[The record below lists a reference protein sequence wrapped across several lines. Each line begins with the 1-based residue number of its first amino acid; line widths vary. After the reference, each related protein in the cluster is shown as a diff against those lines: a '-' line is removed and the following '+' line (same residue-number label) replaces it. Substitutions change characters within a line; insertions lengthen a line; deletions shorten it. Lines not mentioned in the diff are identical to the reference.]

1 MRLIYIT
8 AFILFLAGCRTHIR
22 YVPLESMR
30 DSILIDRLVPYPI
43 PADSATIRALME
55 CDENGKVILR
65 WLDIANTKN
74 IELQFKI
81 DSLGQVI
88 ADMKVKPDT
97 VYLPSKEIIV
107 DGKIKVPVPVEKEL
121 SWWEQTCIKWFPYTI
136 GAILL
141 SLVIIF
147 RKPMLTLIR
156 RFIYVLVFMPL

>member
-1 MRLIYIT
+1 MRLLSIIIT
-8 AFILFLAGCRTHIR
+8 FILCLAGCRTQVK
-22 YVPLESMR
+22 YVPVENKQ
-30 DSILIDRLVPYPI
+30 DSIYIDRLVPYPL

-55 CDENGKVILR
+55 CDENGQVILR

-107 DGKIKVPVPVEKEL
+107 DRKIEVPVPVEKEL
-121 SWWEQTCIKWFPYTI
+121 SWWEQTSIKWFPYSI

-141 SLVIIF
+141 ALVYIF
-147 RKPMLTLIR
+147 RKPMLNFIR
-156 RFIYVLVFMPL
+156 RFI

>member
-1 MRLIYIT
+1 MDFAMRLLSIIIT
-8 AFILFLAGCRTHIR
+8 FILCLAGCRTQVK
-22 YVPLESMR
+22 YVPVENKQ
-30 DSILIDRLVPYPI
+30 DSIYIDRLVPYPL

-55 CDENGKVILR
+55 CDENGQVILR

-107 DGKIKVPVPVEKEL
+107 DRKIEVPVPVEKEL
-121 SWWEQTCIKWFPYTI
+121 SWREQTSIKWFPYSI

-141 SLVIIF
+141 ALVYIF
-147 RKPMLTLIR
+147 RKPMLNFIR
-156 RFIYVLVFMPL
+156 RFI

>member
-1 MRLIYIT
+1 MRLLSIIIT
-8 AFILFLAGCRTHIR
+8 FILCLAGCRTQVK
-22 YVPLESMR
+22 YVPVENKQ
-30 DSILIDRLVPYPI
+30 DSIYIDRLVPYPL

-55 CDENGKVILR
+55 CDENGQVILR

-107 DGKIKVPVPVEKEL
+107 DSKIKVPVPVEKEL
-121 SWWEQTCIKWFPYTI
+121 SWWEQTCIKWFPYSI

-141 SLVIIF
+141 ALVYIF
-147 RKPMLTLIR
+147 RKPMLNFIR
-156 RFIYVLVFMPL
+156 RFI

>member
-1 MRLIYIT
+1 MDFAMRLLSIIIT
-8 AFILFLAGCRTHIR
+8 FILCLAGCRTQVK
-22 YVPLESMR
+22 YVPVENKQ
-30 DSILIDRLVPYPI
+30 DSIYIDRLVPYPL

-55 CDENGKVILR
+55 CDENGQVILR

-107 DGKIKVPVPVEKEL
+107 DSKIKVPVPVEKEL
-121 SWWEQTCIKWFPYTI
+121 SWWEQTCIKWFPYSI

-141 SLVIIF
+141 ALVYIF
-147 RKPMLTLIR
+147 RKPMLNFIR
-156 RFIYVLVFMPL
+156 RFI